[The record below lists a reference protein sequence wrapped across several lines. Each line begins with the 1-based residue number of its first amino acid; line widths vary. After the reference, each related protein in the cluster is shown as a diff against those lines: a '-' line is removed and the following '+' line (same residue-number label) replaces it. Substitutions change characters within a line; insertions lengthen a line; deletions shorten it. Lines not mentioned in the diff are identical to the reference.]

1 MDTDVWRTLTAAVR
15 SADRRVPRGGRK
27 MRFSDQQIVRMFLW
41 CVWHDR
47 PLCWACD
54 PSHYTSRFRPW
65 QLPSIA
71 QFCRRV
77 KSTRVNELLTAV
89 NEYLV
94 RRGEPTRIAVL
105 DGKPLAIGD
114 YSRDPDAR
122 DGRGA
127 GRFQRGYKLHAL
139 TTLDGRI
146 LRHCVRSLN
155 VGEPNTARQALIG
168 SVPPGT
174 LVLADT
180 NYDSAALYTAV
191 ATHHCQLLTP
201 LKGRSQ
207 QPERRKRMGA
217 ARRTIL
223 ELWESRADVC
233 RALLRLRPN
242 VERLFSALSGFGGGL
257 VPLPPWV
264 RRHDR
269 VARWVAAKVAIY
281 HARLHCRK
289 AAS

>member
-54 PSHYTSRFRPW
+54 PIHYTSRFRPW

-105 DGKPLAIGD
+105 DRKPLALK
-114 YSRDPDAR
+114 A
-122 DGRGA
+122 
-127 GRFQRGYKLHAL
+127 FQAAL
-139 TTLDGRI
+139 AINPHLDGLHHVI
-146 LRHCVRSLN
+146 EELQKSS
-155 VGEPNTARQALIG
+155 GG
-168 SVPPGT
+168 SP
-174 LVLADT
+174 
-180 NYDSAALYTAV
+180 
-191 ATHHCQLLTP
+191 
-201 LKGRSQ
+201 
-207 QPERRKRMGA
+207 
-217 ARRTIL
+217 I
-223 ELWESRADVC
+223 
-233 RALLRLRPN
+233 
-242 VERLFSALSGFGGGL
+242 
-257 VPLPPWV
+257 
-264 RRHDR
+264 
-269 VARWVAAKVAIY
+269 
-281 HARLHCRK
+281 
-289 AAS
+289 